1 MSLEDKA
8 GHSGWSGL
16 LAFFEVWQ
24 MKVSIACSGVYGI
37 TGGRRTLA
45 NKVSFTGLR
54 MPRLSAAMPRTTAPR
69 TVYVTPTGK
78 KYHYSSSCNGGSYS
92 AVTLDNALS
101 RGLTACE
108 KCA

>member
-1 MSLEDKA
+1 M
-8 GHSGWSGL
+8 
-16 LAFFEVWQ
+16 LAFFEVWR
-24 MKVSIACSGVYGI
+24 MKVFIACSGVYSI
-37 TGGRRTLA
+37 IGGRRTLA

-54 MPRLSAAMPRTTAPR
+54 MPSLSAAMSRTTAPR

-92 AVTLDNALS
+92 ATTLDNALS